1 MLGKNIRKALILLKV
16 TLQKETQGTR
26 EMLKTYYLYKQGK
39 ITEEDLRVANEQLK
53 KIFRDIGFGILSLI
67 PFSLIT
73 VRFVIK
79 LANKYKID
87 IVPECFKDSLKENT
101 K

>member
-16 TLQKETQGTR
+16 TLQKDTHGTR

-39 ITEEDLRVANEQLK
+39 LSGEDLGVANEQLK
-53 KIFRDIGFGILSLI
+53 NIFRDIGFGFLTLL

-73 VRFVIK
+73 VPFVVK
-79 LANKYKID
+79 FANKYKID
-87 IVPECFKDSLKENT
+87 IVPDWFKDSLKENT

>member
-39 ITEEDLRVANEQLK
+39 ISEEDLRIANEELK
-53 KIFRDIGFGILSLI
+53 NIFRNIGFGFLTLL

-73 VRFVIK
+73 VPFVVK
-79 LANKYKID
+79 LANKHKID
-87 IVPECFKDSLKENT
+87 IVPDWFKDSVKENT

>member
-1 MLGKNIRKALILLKV
+1 MLGKNIRKVLILLKV
-16 TLQKETQGTR
+16 TLQKDTQGTR

-39 ITEEDLRVANEQLK
+39 ISEEDLRVANEELK
-53 KIFRDIGFGILSLI
+53 NIFRNIGFGFLTLL

-73 VRFVIK
+73 VPFVVK

-87 IVPECFKDSLKENT
+87 IVPDWFKDSLKENT